1 MMNESML
8 NEYARLIVRVGVNL
22 QKGQPAVIN
31 APIEC
36 ADFAR
41 RIAREAFEAGAKD
54 AVIQWGDE
62 KFAQLRFMKA
72 PSEAFDTFPEWRKKF
87 YDDMAADDAVFISIH
102 AENPEIFKDVEPDR
116 LQRSQKAAG
125 EALLEYRA
133 RLMSN
138 KNAWCVVALP
148 TEDWAKKVFPDKT
161 PKDAVKALWNAIF
174 STVRIDGSGDAVKK
188 WEQHTSFLAKA
199 AEFMNRNAFKA
210 LHYTNALGT
219 DLVVG
224 LPEGHI
230 WAGGSEDTQSGTP
243 FVANMPTEEI
253 YTLPDREHVDGVV
266 FATKPLVFNGNL
278 IEGMRLTFKD
288 GKVTDF
294 DAEKGKEILEE
305 LLTTDEGSVR
315 LGECAL
321 VPFDSPI
328 SNSGILFYNTLFD
341 ENAACHL
348 ALGKAYP
355 TCLEGGADMNSI
367 ELLQHGVNDSILHE
381 DFMIGSKDLNIT
393 GITKDGREIP
403 VFRNGNFV
411 DF

>member
-1 MMNESML
+1 
-8 NEYARLIVRVGVNL
+8 
-22 QKGQPAVIN
+22 
-31 APIEC
+31 
-36 ADFAR
+36 
-41 RIAREAFEAGAKD
+41 
-54 AVIQWGDE
+54 
-62 KFAQLRFMKA
+62 
-72 PSEAFDTFPEWRKKF
+72 
-87 YDDMAADDAVFISIH
+87 
-102 AENPEIFKDVEPDR
+102 
-116 LQRSQKAAG
+116 
-125 EALLEYRA
+125 
-133 RLMSN
+133 
-138 KNAWCVVALP
+138 
-148 TEDWAKKVFPDKT
+148 
-161 PKDAVKALWNAIF
+161 
-174 STVRIDGSGDAVKK
+174 
-188 WEQHTSFLAKA
+188 
-199 AEFMNRNAFKA
+199 
-210 LHYTNALGT
+210 
-219 DLVVG
+219 
-224 LPEGHI
+224 
-230 WAGGSEDTQSGTP
+230 
-243 FVANMPTEEI
+243 MPTGEI

-411 DF
+411 EF